1 MYTSVSTTRARSM
14 YRAATVLALGC
25 AALILSACSS
35 SQGKVGTTQVTQT
48 AAGPV
53 VEVILKDYEITMP
66 DSVPPGTVKFNITN
80 AGTHDHNFQIDLK
93 GTKKRLD
100 SDVKP
105 GGTATLVVA
114 LTSGTYDVE
123 CPVGVHAT
131 MGMRRKLMVPGD
143 R

>member
-1 MYTSVSTTRARSM
+1 MDMFPYTNRTRGIGRTA
-14 YRAATVLALGC
+14 LALC
-25 AALILSACSS
+25 AACAVVILVACSS

-53 VEVILKDYEITMP
+53 VEVILKDYEIQMP

-80 AGTHDHNFQIDLK
+80 AGQHDHSFQIDVN
-93 GTKKRLD
+93 GTKKSLEGGL
-100 SDVKP
+100 KP
-105 GGTATLVVA
+105 GATGTLVVA
-114 LTSGTYDVE
+114 LASGTYDVI

-131 MGMRRKLMVPGD
+131 MGMRRKLMVPGS

>member
-1 MYTSVSTTRARSM
+1 MYTTVSTTRARSI

-53 VEVILKDYEITMP
+53 VEVILKDYEIVMP

-80 AGTHDHNFQIDLK
+80 AGTHDHNFQIDLS

-100 SDVKP
+100 ADLKP
-105 GGTATLVVA
+105 GATGTLVVA
-114 LTSGTYDVE
+114 LASGTYDVV
-123 CPVGVHAT
+123 CPVSVHST
-131 MGMRRKLMVPGD
+131 MGMRRKLIVPGNK
-143 R
+143 

>member
-1 MYTSVSTTRARSM
+1 MDMFLYMKRAWVS
-14 YRAATVLALGC
+14 RAAVAAVAAC
-25 AALILSACSS
+25 AVIMLTACSS

-100 SDVKP
+100 TDVKP